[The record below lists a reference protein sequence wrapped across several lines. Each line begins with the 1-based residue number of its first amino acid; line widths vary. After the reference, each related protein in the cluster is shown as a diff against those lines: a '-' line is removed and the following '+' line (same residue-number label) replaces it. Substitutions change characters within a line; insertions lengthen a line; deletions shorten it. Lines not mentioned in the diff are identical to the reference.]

1 MTGAFLSDA
10 LRQQAM
16 AEVRGQMLQDQI
28 AKQVSRQII
37 GQVAQREI
45 SGALQGQ
52 LATGRALERA
62 ADRTSRR
69 EIGKTQLEMQKD
81 LAQRQKTL
89 GLIGA
94 VAAATGTLGAHLAI
108 RDPNNTEGLPD
119 AKMPSNAE
127 MVATRQKLMDQVL
140 PSGKTIGEIKAQ
152 EEQLNKD
159 FMEREKLLRNVSNQ
173 AREDALMYGGV
184 SDDTG
189 RIMSAPG
196 VTLAPIDPYRN
207 MTDDE
212 FQGLLSQI

>member
-28 AKQVSRQII
+28 AKQVSRQ
-37 GQVAQREI
+37 I

>member
-45 SGALQGQ
+45 GGALQGQ

-94 VAAATGTLGAHLAI
+94 VASATGTLGAYLATK
-108 RDPNNTEGLPD
+108 DPNNAEGLPD

-127 MVATRQKLMDQVL
+127 MVAATKIDDQVL
-140 PSGKTIGEIKAQ
+140 PSGKTIGEIKAR

-207 MTDDE
+207 LTDDE